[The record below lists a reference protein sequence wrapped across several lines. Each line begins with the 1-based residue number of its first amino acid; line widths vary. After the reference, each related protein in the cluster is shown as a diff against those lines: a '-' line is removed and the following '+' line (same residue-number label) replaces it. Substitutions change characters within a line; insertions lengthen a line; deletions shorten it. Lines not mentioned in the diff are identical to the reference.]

1 MKEIEKEIEDHY
13 QDHKQHFTY
22 DEKCSTCYSN
32 VKEFDSDEYEEENSM
47 FGVDLELV
55 HNSYN

>member
-32 VKEFDSDEYEEENSM
+32 VKEFDSDEYDSM

-55 HNSYN
+55 VNSYN